1 MKKIFLCLTI
11 ICGFSL
17 FAFSQIDTK
26 KTNFYLNTDI
36 GGAKS
41 IYLSVKNPVSR
52 FNFAKLEFVIDNQST
67 DFVFFQQGDVIFKYQ
82 DGEYKPDANRSG
94 LVIRPVG
101 KKSPTLKIDNGK
113 EFLANEFTIIPG
125 GLYTF
130 PEKGTPV
137 TAEDFHLPATK
148 NVFEA
153 GNFKVTMLKLKKETD
168 ETAVQFECLYTGTD
182 VGLVSP
188 VNASIRTED
197 GTLWANVRTGDKT
210 DVLFK
215 GDRVKF
221 TVIYRIPGKFFDMQ
235 FAQMD
240 IVWEGVFSETQM
252 TPVDFPSAVIS
263 IDEIKT
269 AEKNK

>member
-1 MKKIFLCLTI
+1 MKKIILSTLIIFGFTLLT
-11 ICGFSL
+11 
-17 FAFSQIDTK
+17 FSQIDTK
-26 KTNFYLNTDI
+26 KTNFYVNTDI
-36 GGAKS
+36 GGEKS
-41 IYLSVKNPVSR
+41 IFLSAKNPVSK
-52 FNFAKLEFVIDNQST
+52 FNFAKLELVIDNQST
-67 DFVFFQQGDVIFKYQ
+67 DFVYFQQGEVIFKY
-82 DGEYKPDANRSG
+82 DGGEYKPEASKGG
-94 LVIRPVG
+94 LIIRPIG
-101 KKSPTLKIDNGK
+101 KKSPTLKINNGK

-137 TAEDFHLPATK
+137 VAEDFHLPAAK

-153 GNFKVTMLKLKKETD
+153 GNFKVSMLKLKKETD
-168 ETAVQFECLYTGTD
+168 ETAVQFECLYTGND

-210 DVLFK
+210 DVLMK

-221 TVIYRIPGKFFDMQ
+221 TVIYRIPGKYFDMQ

-240 IVWEGVFSETQM
+240 IVWDGVFSETTM
-252 TPVDFPSAVIS
+252 TAVDFPSAVILL
-263 IDEIKT
+263 DEIKT
-269 AEKNK
+269 AQKNK